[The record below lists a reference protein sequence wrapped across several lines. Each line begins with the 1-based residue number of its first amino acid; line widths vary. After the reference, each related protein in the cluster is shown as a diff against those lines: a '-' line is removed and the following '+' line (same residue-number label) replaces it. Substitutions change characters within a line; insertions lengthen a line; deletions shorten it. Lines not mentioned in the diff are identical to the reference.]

1 MINYIE
7 EVIYHDD
14 DVSSS
19 QIILQIQRKQKKI
32 FSHCFQKIDKTPSNV
47 NI

>member
-19 QIILQIQRKQKKI
+19 QIILQIQRKQKKNLQSL
-32 FSHCFQKIDKTPSNV
+32 FSEN
-47 NI
+47 